1 MKLIVSVAAV
11 SAALLL
17 PLAAFAQSSAPLTR
31 AEVRQQVIELENAGY
46 NPSTS
51 DSTAYPENI
60 QAAQRRLD
68 AAKAGGGYGG
78 VVDGSGTSGAGR
90 RFYQGDDSQ

>member
-1 MKLIVSVAAV
+1 MRLITNAAAL

-17 PLAAFAQSSAPLTR
+17 PFAAFAQSSAPLTR
-31 AEVRQQVIELENAGY
+31 AQVRQQVIDMENAGY

-60 QAAQRRLD
+60 QAAQMRLD
-68 AAKAGGGYGG
+68 TLKTNGGYGG
-78 VVDGSGTSGAGR
+78 FATGSTSSGSGR

>member
-1 MKLIVSVAAV
+1 MKLIANAAAL

-17 PLAAFAQSSAPLTR
+17 PLAACAQSTAPLTR
-31 AEVRQQVIELENAGY
+31 AEVRQQIIEIENAGY

-60 QAAQRRLD
+60 QAAQKRLD
-68 AAKAGGGYGG
+68 ALKASDAYGG
-78 VVDGSGTSGAGR
+78 VAATSVSSGSGR
-90 RFYQGDDSQ
+90 KFYQGDDSQ

>member
-1 MKLIVSVAAV
+1 MKLIVNVAAV
-11 SAALLL
+11 SAALLF
-17 PLAAFAQSSAPLTR
+17 PFAAFAQSSAPLTR

-68 AAKAGGGYGG
+68 AARAGGGYGG
-78 VVDGSGTSGAGR
+78 VADGSGTSGTGR

>member
-1 MKLIVSVAAV
+1 MKLIANAAAL

-17 PLAAFAQSSAPLTR
+17 PLAAYAQSTAPLTR
-31 AEVRQQVIELENAGY
+31 AEVRQQIIEIENAGY

-60 QAAQRRLD
+60 QAAQKRLD
-68 AAKAGGGYGG
+68 ALKASDAYGG
-78 VVDGSGTSGAGR
+78 VAATSVSSGSGR
-90 RFYQGDDSQ
+90 KFYQGDDSQ

>member
-1 MKLIVSVAAV
+1 MKSSANAAMLLVALSLPVAAI
-11 SAALLL
+11 
-17 PLAAFAQSSAPLTR
+17 AQSSTPLTR
-31 AEVRQQVIELENAGY
+31 AQVRQQVIDIENAGY

-60 QAAQRRLD
+60 QAAQKRLEGL
-68 AAKAGGGYGG
+68 KANSGYGG
-78 VVDGSGTSGAGR
+78 IAAGTTLSGSGR

>member
-1 MKLIVSVAAV
+1 MKLIANAAAL

-17 PLAAFAQSSAPLTR
+17 PLAASAQSTAPLTR
-31 AEVRQQVIELENAGY
+31 EQVRQQVIEIENAGY

-68 AAKAGGGYGG
+68 ALKARDGYGG
-78 VVDGSGTSGAGR
+78 VATTSVSSGSGR
-90 RFYQGDDSQ
+90 KFYQGDDSQ

>member
-1 MKLIVSVAAV
+1 MKLVANVAV
-11 SAALLL
+11 ISAVLLL
-17 PLAAFAQSSAPLTR
+17 PLAAYAQSSAPLTR

-60 QAAQRRLD
+60 QAAQNRLN

-78 VVDGSGTSGAGR
+78 VADSSVSSGAGR

>member
-1 MKLIVSVAAV
+1 MRLITNAAAL

-17 PLAAFAQSSAPLTR
+17 PFAAFAQSSAPLTR
-31 AEVRQQVIELENAGY
+31 AQVRQQVIDMENAGY

-60 QAAQRRLD
+60 QAAQMRLD
-68 AAKAGGGYGG
+68 TLKTNGAYGG
-78 VVDGSGTSGAGR
+78 FATGSTSSGSGR

>member
-1 MKLIVSVAAV
+1 MKLVANVAV
-11 SAALLL
+11 ISAALLL
-17 PLAAFAQSSAPLTR
+17 PLAAYAQLSAPLTR
-31 AEVRQQVIELENAGY
+31 AQVRQQVIDLENAGY

-60 QAAQRRLD
+60 QAAQNRLN

-78 VVDGSGTSGAGR
+78 VADSSVSSGAGR